1 MNCCKGKRN
10 ASDVESKRIVSN
22 LRWVI
27 FPEDKWVRHWDGL
40 IIFLTVILFFVVP
53 FQIGVSFGYYLFQST
68 AWLAANVVLSS
79 CFFIDNI
86 IYFFRAYRNKNG
98 VLIVNLKKIRRHYL
112 RTYCIPNF
120 LSTVPTTLIFYLCRT
135 YNLEKWKE
143 NESVVAILVWVLPIL
158 KFLRFI
164 RLPALLR
171 SSQFVKDFRSTH
183 NSQNIALLGYLLL
196 LILASHLFACTWS
209 FVAMIQASTTKPLQ
223 SLISTP
229 NWISFWYN
237 NNYEEGSL
245 NPANPDSFL
254 DRYILSLFWA
264 VQTITSIGY
273 GNVLPFTRAE
283 YFVSSALMLLSG
295 IIWAYIIGKIC
306 RILTHFVTLRVLFP
320 YCFYEIQ
327 LFVLLHVITFYAGG
341 LVGVAAGLG
350 REGEIYGNRLD
361 QASELIKDF
370 YSEDEDQSDNI
381 YKSLKVECSR
391 RIRSYIH
398 IQKSRS
404 QNHASVST
412 MFETYPVIAS
422 LTPDLQLKSCLIVM
436 RGHLNVVPYLSSK
449 YLTMEEQSEV
459 AMQCAFIEFA
469 AGERVIPR
477 KSVGNMGPGVL
488 VMVSGMA
495 IHCSNS
501 ISKKSRVV
509 TGSMAFGENAV
520 LLEDKLFSPM
530 EDELKFFTFSR
541 VAFIPRRAILNALLT
556 SENAWKKCGRWRYL
570 MAIMIS
576 LKRSQLHTHK
586 KTT

>member
-1 MNCCKGKRN
+1 
-10 ASDVESKRIVSN
+10 
-22 LRWVI
+22 
-27 FPEDKWVRHWDGL
+27 
-40 IIFLTVILFFVVP
+40 
-53 FQIGVSFGYYLFQST
+53 
-68 AWLAANVVLSS
+68 
-79 CFFIDNI
+79 
-86 IYFFRAYRNKNG
+86 
-98 VLIVNLKKIRRHYL
+98 
-112 RTYCIPNF
+112 
-120 LSTVPTTLIFYLCRT
+120 
-135 YNLEKWKE
+135 
-143 NESVVAILVWVLPIL
+143 
-158 KFLRFI
+158 
-164 RLPALLR
+164 
-171 SSQFVKDFRSTH
+171 
-183 NSQNIALLGYLLL
+183 
-196 LILASHLFACTWS
+196 
-209 FVAMIQASTTKPLQ
+209 LQ

-295 IIWAYIIGKIC
+295 IIWAYII
-306 RILTHFVTLRVLFP
+306 
-320 YCFYEIQ
+320 
-327 LFVLLHVITFYAGG
+327 GG

-422 LTPDLQLKSCLIVM
+422 LTPDLQLKSCLIVL